1 MYSENIRDI
10 LIIDQSIRQRV
21 NRLIGGGVSGCYQC
35 AMCSAVCDLSGSNMA
50 FPRKQMQYAQLGLL
64 DRMKADPAI
73 WMCHQCNDCSVH
85 CPRDARPG
93 DVMAG
98 MRALLISENSVFRT
112 PGRMYENIGRWWPVA
127 VLTPVMLWFGFYL
140 LVSGVSGFVYSGT
153 PFRFETLVPH
163 WMIYLVNIPVLAG
176 SLVALGIS
184 GSHAWSHWHV
194 PESELNMKLNA
205 FIKSVTDI
213 LLHRKMTVCSAARQ
227 RSAGHMMV
235 MWGVVGAAVTTFMI
249 ALLLVFSSQTLPL
262 PAVHP
267 LKLLGNAAGILV
279 VAGGGFILLRRWRDA
294 RKMGRITAFDAYFIL
309 LILGVVATGFGAQFF
324 RMFNQQHAALGVYL
338 VHLGLVLSLF
348 ASLPFSKF
356 SHMWYRLLAVTRLH
370 LLSAEK
376 TGSNPGAGRR
386 KRLGITEKSGMSLK
400 GYGQW
405 KPGKQPTLPGIA
417 AASISMQQMLL
428 NQRGKP
434 SSEWRSGQIVP

>member
-1 MYSENIRDI
+1 MNSENSRKK
-10 LIIDQSIRQRV
+10 LKIDRTVRQRV
-21 NRLIGGGVSGCYQC
+21 NRLSGGGAAGCFQC
-35 AMCSAVCDLSGSNMA
+35 AMCSAVCDLSEGNTA
-50 FPRKQMQYAQLGLL
+50 FPRIQMQYAKLGLL
-64 DRMKADPAI
+64 DRIKADPAI
-73 WMCHQCNDCSVH
+73 WICHQCNDCSVH

-112 PGRMYENIGRWWPVA
+112 AGRLYENIDRWWPVA
-127 VLTPVMLWFGFYL
+127 VAVPVVFWFAFYLVLSGFSGFLASDTPV
-140 LVSGVSGFVYSGT
+140 
-153 PFRFETLVPH
+153 RFEALVPH

-176 SLVALGIS
+176 ALIALGTS
-184 GSHAWSHWHV
+184 GSRAWSHWNV
-194 PESELNMKLNA
+194 PESTLSMKLNA
-205 FIKSVTDI
+205 FIRSVTDI

-235 MWGVVGAAVTTFMI
+235 MWGFVGAAVTTLMI

-267 LKLLGNAAGILV
+267 LKIIGNAAGILV
-279 VAGGGFILLRRWRDA
+279 VAGGGFILLHRWRDA

-324 RMFNQQHAALGVYL
+324 RMYNQQSPALGVYL

-376 TGSNPGAGRR
+376 PVRIPA
-386 KRLGITEKSGMSLK
+386 
-400 GYGQW
+400 
-405 KPGKQPTLPGIA
+405 P
-417 AASISMQQMLL
+417 ISA
-428 NQRGKP
+428 ND
-434 SSEWRSGQIVP
+434 